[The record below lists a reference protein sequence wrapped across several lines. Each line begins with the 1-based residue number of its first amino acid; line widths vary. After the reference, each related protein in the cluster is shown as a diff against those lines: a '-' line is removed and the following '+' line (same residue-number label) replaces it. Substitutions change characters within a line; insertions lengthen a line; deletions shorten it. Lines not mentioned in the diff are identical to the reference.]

1 MSWCAG
7 ATKRWCA
14 SDLCGYFLHILTL
27 KRGEALKILLL
38 IDALGVGGAET
49 HVITL
54 AKGLL
59 DGGHTVAVLS
69 SGGVLERALT
79 ACGVTVYHFP
89 TASLRRASF
98 VLSACRC
105 VRTLRRLQKTQNFD
119 VMHAHT
125 RRTALLLRLFR
136 ASERLRPAYKI
147 PHRLSY
153 RRRALRRLFSPALV
167 VSAHARFAP
176 CHRLLSFWGEV
187 SVAVS
192 DDLREHLLHSF
203 GVPRERICVVPNGID
218 GEVFH
223 RPPTDTGATDV
234 LRITFASRLDGDCS
248 AAAKSLV
255 TIAPALLRE
264 AQKRGK
270 RLRLTIL
277 GGGDHYQQIAEAA
290 KRVNAQSG
298 LPEPLVVAVGA
309 TDRVA
314 DCFRQTDVFV
324 GVSRAALEALAC
336 GCLVILAGDE
346 GFGGLLTEQ
355 NFDVHA
361 AGNFCCRGLSRLR
374 GEPLQ
379 VALTEHVLCAMD
391 MDKEQ
396 SDRLVAALSARVR
409 QEYGAASMCERISL
423 IYKQILTKKRR
434 LYVLIGGYAG
444 CGNLGDDAILRCLIE
459 RWHRRAAPASL
470 ARPDA
475 PLIAMGA
482 TLSLTALS
490 GDQGKFDI
498 PCVPRRR
505 WSSVARSL
513 WRADAFVLGGGAL
526 LQNCSPHGSR
536 SLAYYLALLWLARLT
551 NCPCSLVA
559 NGIGPLRGRLAKRA
573 TITILQ
579 TVKEISLRDEP
590 SLSYLKQAKIPPDR
604 LSFLPDPALS
614 VVPDPTA
621 AARLLGRDAPCPF
634 VCIIPRAS
642 DEKCLRELG
651 EAVKKLWREHGV
663 YPLFFAFDRVHDVSV
678 CQQLMHSCGAGK
690 LIVTEQEKAVAG
702 AFARSVGVISM
713 RLHGL
718 ILAHA
723 ASARALCLAYSDIDR
738 KTVAFAASVGQTVAK
753 NEKEL
758 RKILYEWAWKE

>member
-1 MSWCAG
+1 M
-7 ATKRWCA
+7 
-14 SDLCGYFLHILTL
+14 
-27 KRGEALKILLL
+27 KILLL

-54 AKGLL
+54 AKGLQAQ
-59 DGGHTVAVLS
+59 GHTVAVLS
-69 SGGVLERALT
+69 SGGVLERSLAS
-79 ACGVTVYHFP
+79 CGVAVYRFP

-98 VLSACRC
+98 ALSLLRC

-176 CHRLLSFWGEV
+176 RHRLLSFWGEV

-218 GEVFH
+218 GDTFC
-223 RPPTDTGATDV
+223 RAPTDQSEPSE

-255 TIAPALLRE
+255 AIAPALLRE

-290 KRVNAQSG
+290 ERVNAQSG
-298 LPEPLVVAVGA
+298 MPEPLVVAVGA

-314 DCFRQTDVFV
+314 DYFRQTDIFV
-324 GVSRAALEALAC
+324 GVSRAALEALTC

-355 NFDVHA
+355 NFDAHA

-379 VALTEHVLCAMD
+379 AALTEHVLCAMD
-391 MDKEQ
+391 MGKEQ

-409 QEYGAASMCERISL
+409 QEYGAASMCEQISL

-434 LYVLIGGYAG
+434 LRVLIGGYAG

-459 RWHRRAAPASL
+459 RWHSRAALTSLSRLDALPIAECATISL
-470 ARPDA
+470 A
-475 PLIAMGA
+475 
-482 TLSLTALS
+482 ALS
-490 GDQGKFDI
+490 GEQGDFDI
-498 PCVPRRR
+498 PCVPRRQ
-505 WSSVARSL
+505 WSNVPRAL

-536 SLAYYLALLWLARLT
+536 SLAYYLALLCLARLT
-551 NCPCSLVA
+551 RCPFSLVA
-559 NGIGPLRGRLAKRA
+559 NGLGPLRGRIAKRV

-579 TVKEISLRDEP
+579 KASEISVRDQP
-590 SLSYLKQAKIPPDR
+590 SLDCLKQAKIPPDR
-604 LSFLPDPALS
+604 LSLLPDPVLS
-614 VVPDPTA
+614 VSPDPAA
-621 AARLLGRDAPCPF
+621 AARLLGHDVPCPF

-642 DEKCLRELG
+642 DEKRLRVLGELLREMW
-651 EAVKKLWREHGV
+651 EKRGV
-663 YPLFFAFDRVHDVSV
+663 FPLLFAFDRLHDVSV

-702 AFARSVGVISM
+702 VFARSAGVISM

-723 ASARALCLAYSDIDR
+723 ASVRAVCLAYSDIDR
-738 KTVAFAASVGQTVAK
+738 KTVAFAASVGQTVAE
-753 NEKEL
+753 NEKGLWESVHDWV
-758 RKILYEWAWKE
+758 KNG